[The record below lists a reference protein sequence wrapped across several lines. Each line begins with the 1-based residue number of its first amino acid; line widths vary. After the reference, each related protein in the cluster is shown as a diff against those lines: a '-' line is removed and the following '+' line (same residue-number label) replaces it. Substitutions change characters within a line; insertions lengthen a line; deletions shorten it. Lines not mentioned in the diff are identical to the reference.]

1 VLAHEKFDPIRGVV
15 RTPGVG
21 ARLEPGRVRTS
32 EDAPARDLAPAA
44 EPSSTPEGRRR
55 LLMGRLAGVLFLA
68 SSGLMLIALPLST
81 AEASIAGTVAVAAS
95 GAAVGCFAMFA
106 PWDAWPRVT
115 SLILV
120 PPAFALIAF
129 GNLYGGREHTY
140 GVFFV
145 VAFVWIGLAHGPW
158 TSLAV
163 APLAIVA
170 YLVPFVFLPGD
181 VEAGVSSVAVTIPAC
196 IMVGEVLSWG
206 STRLARTEKEL
217 RHERETAQGL
227 KELADM
233 KTAFMSAVSHELR
246 TPITI
251 CRGHLEV
258 LEPDADRLEIGETI
272 ALVLD
277 ELDRMNR
284 LVDDMTTAV
293 RGDDPSFLR
302 REPVQLATLVSRV
315 ARKVEPLLS
324 PRLRVAPVP
333 RDARLHADPRRLEQA
348 LVNLLQNAAVHTPD
362 ETPVELRVSQAR
374 RAWLFEVEDRGPGL
388 ARGQDE
394 EAFERF
400 VHGPASSGSGLGLAV
415 VRSIARGHG
424 GEAGVDNHPGKGA
437 TFWILIPR

>member
-1 VLAHEKFDPIRGVV
+1 
-15 RTPGVG
+15 
-21 ARLEPGRVRTS
+21 
-32 EDAPARDLAPAA
+32 
-44 EPSSTPEGRRR
+44 
-55 LLMGRLAGVLFLA
+55 MGRLAGVLFLA
-68 SSGLMLIALPLST
+68 SSGLMLIALPLSP
-81 AEASIAGTVAVAAS
+81 ADASIAGTVAVAAS

-158 TSLAV
+158 TSVAV

-206 STRLARTEKEL
+206 STRLARTEEEL
-217 RHERETAQGL
+217 RHEREIAQGL
-227 KELADM
+227 KELAEM

-272 ALVLD
+272 SLVLD

-284 LVDDMTTAV
+284 LVDDITTAV

-302 REPVQLATLVSRV
+302 KEPVQLDTLVARV
-315 ARKVEPLLS
+315 ARKVAPLLNG
-324 PRLRVAPVP
+324 RLRVGPIAA
-333 RDARLHADPRRLEQA
+333 DARLHADPRRLEQA
-348 LVNLLQNAAVHTPD
+348 LVNLLQNAAVHTPEGTLVD
-362 ETPVELRVSQAR
+362 LRVSHAR

-388 ARGQDE
+388 ARGRDE